1 MRKHRRP
8 SPLQLFSCSFCP
20 LRMQRPRHFAF
31 GRVEDGRGSLGH
43 SATLHF
49 PTPLVEPEVPI
60 SGIRLSDWLHRKA
73 HDGAVSRRRSRRSRP
88 TIDNFTG
95 EPACATPCHFV
106 PCGEEVAHALID
118 VPVGAA
124 ECRSGRPRCRSSSTS
139 QAETCSACRAL
150 RATDRCRQA
159 PADCQPSS

>member
-1 MRKHRRP
+1 MRKHRETVAATVV
-8 SPLQLFSCSFCP
+8 LLFFLP
-20 LRMQRPRHFAF
+20 AAHPEAVFMQRPRHFAF

-106 PCGEEVAHALID
+106 PCG
-118 VPVGAA
+118 
-124 ECRSGRPRCRSSSTS
+124 
-139 QAETCSACRAL
+139 
-150 RATDRCRQA
+150 
-159 PADCQPSS
+159 